1 MIEYIYSKIDK
12 NKLLHIYIDGVFDD
26 SARINLTSEDTILQA
41 ARINLVEGK
50 TFQAHKHL
58 MTHRQIKGTA
68 ESWVVIKGNIEVY
81 YYDLDD
87 TLICTKLLGPG
98 GCTITLFGGH
108 NYKAITKA
116 SVYEFKNGPY
126 MGVVADKVFI
136 NELSTPNRVFT
147 NNASGITPET
157 NCLNEKM
164 KLPETNFFY
173 DKALDASKE
182 IKDGID
188 PLYTEDVFKAAK
200 ADLNRR
206 ETWGEYDG

>member
-136 NELSTPNRVFT
+136 NNVSDV
-147 NNASGITPET
+147 SPET

-173 DKALDASKE
+173 DKALDVSKE
-182 IKDGID
+182 IKDGIND
-188 PLYTEDVFKAAK
+188 YWTVDKFKSQ
-200 ADLNRR
+200 NRR

>member
-1 MIEYIYSKIDK
+1 
-12 NKLLHIYIDGVFDD
+12 
-26 SARINLTSEDTILQA
+26 
-41 ARINLVEGK
+41 VEGK

-136 NELSTPNRVFT
+136 NEQPSTYNTFYEMGK
-147 NNASGITPET
+147 SGGPAMPEI

-173 DKALDASKE
+173 DKALEASKE
-182 IKDGID
+182 IKDGLD
-188 PLYTEDVFKAAK
+188 TELMAR
-200 ADLNRR
+200 LNRR